1 MAKKTP
7 VSFYTLKQF
16 YEAFRLNYTPSRDA
30 FAECKR
36 AHLYQLRGHLE
47 NTLWHNN
54 LRNYDGSL
62 VGASGPMK
70 NGNFWR
76 VSEHGILALYEHFGI
91 SDDLDRIAKRML
103 LGEL

>member
-1 MAKKTP
+1 MAKTP
-7 VSFYTLKQF
+7 VAFYTLKKF
-16 YEAFRLNYTPSRDA
+16 YEAFRLNFTPSRDA
-30 FAECKR
+30 FAECNK

-47 NTLWHNN
+47 NVLWKPG
-54 LRNYDGSL
+54 LKNYDGSL
-62 VGASGPMK
+62 VGATGPMK

-91 SDDLDRIAKRML
+91 DKDLARIAKKML